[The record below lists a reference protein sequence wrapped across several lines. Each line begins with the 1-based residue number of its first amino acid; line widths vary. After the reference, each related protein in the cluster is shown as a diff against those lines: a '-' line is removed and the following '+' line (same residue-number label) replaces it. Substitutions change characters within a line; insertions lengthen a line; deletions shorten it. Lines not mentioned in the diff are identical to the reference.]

1 MIVDPRVVVTGE
13 SSGIGQAVTRQL
25 QEAGL
30 SVYGMSRTSGV
41 DITDAKS
48 VESRYDQIGSPP
60 PAILVASAGI
70 LVPQTFPHVEYD
82 SWREVLDTNITGV
95 FIPVQEHARRL
106 IHAKMP
112 GKIVLISSSSG
123 RLPSMDNIAYGVSKA
138 AVTALGLGL
147 AQGLAAHDIQVYVVC
162 PSHVD
167 TPMFRKRGL
176 TNVDDE
182 LIMSAGELAKEIVH
196 LILTDNTLDGQP
208 LYMTRLIT
216 EKRR

>member
-1 MIVDPRVVVTGE
+1 MAIAVITGE

-41 DITDAKS
+41 DITDAKA
-48 VESRYDQIGSPP
+48 VEAHYDQIGSPP
-60 PAILVASAGI
+60 PQILVASAGI
-70 LVPQTFPHVEYD
+70 LVPQTFPYVEYD
-82 SWREVLDTNITGV
+82 NWREVLDTNVTGV
-95 FIPVQEHARRL
+95 FIAVQEHARRL

-112 GKIVLISSSSG
+112 GKIVLVSSTSG

-147 AQGLAAHDIQVYVVC
+147 AQGLAAHGIQVYVVC
-162 PSHVD
+162 TSHVD
-167 TPMFRKRGL
+167 TPMFRKRDL
-176 TNVDDE
+176 TNVADGSV
-182 LIMSAGELAKEIVH
+182 MSADSLAAEIVY
-196 LILTDNTLDGQP
+196 LILTDNTLDGQA